1 MSATQRHK
9 GQRGER
15 EFCAALRDH
24 LGEALTRQL
33 GSERDGGPDLLI
45 GETWAVEIK
54 RGERLRLADWWQQAC
69 AQAADCSRWP
79 ALAYRPNRQPWQVI
93 VPLDIVMWG
102 YPHWENT
109 AAADYTATLGIA
121 GFAAVIR
128 ETRST

>member
-1 MSATQRHK
+1 MRPLP
-9 GQRGER
+9 RN
-15 EFCAALRDH
+15 
-24 LGEALTRQL
+24 
-33 GSERDGGPDLLI
+33 
-45 GETWAVEIK
+45 
-54 RGERLRLADWWQQAC
+54 
-69 AQAADCSRWP
+69 QAADCYRWP

-128 ETRST
+128 EPRST